1 MHLPVISPTLCKRI
15 ATKQAMNNL
24 RLLTAFTVSTAIGLL
39 GFTGNAHAIF
49 MRGATDVRTNLGA
62 ANLPSNGDPLSVGGT
77 GAGNLT
83 NQSGLT
89 QTYSN
94 GQSQSAYLGSNPTHD
109 WKAAGQEWFSAPLK
123 TFAEIGLPNV
133 PNFDGGY
140 LDFDLGG
147 VFKLKNVVLWNE
159 DIAGIDGFR
168 IFKIDGLGD
177 QNDGTDIGLYGNRGN
192 YSADRSAYHTNHVA
206 QVFDVKPT
214 ETQYVRLFIDSV
226 YFPNQNQPPY
236 KPFKKPYASA
246 GEVAFG
252 VDSKEAIPTP
262 AMLPGV
268 IGMGLTAWRKRRQ
281 ANAQAKA

>member
-62 ANLPSNGDPLSVGGT
+62 ANLPSNGDPSSVGGT

-89 QTYSN
+89 QTYFN
-94 GQSQSAYLGSNPTHD
+94 GQSQSAYLGANPTHD
-109 WKAAGQEWFSAPLK
+109 WNAADQEWFSEPFEYFGK
-123 TFAEIGLPNV
+123 TALFP
-133 PNFDGGY
+133 GGY

-159 DIAGIDGFR
+159 DIAGIAG
-168 IFKIDGLGD
+168 FKIKTISRLGSTD
-177 QNDGTDIGLYGNRGN
+177 AGEDIGMYEAGRLN
-192 YSADRSAYHTNHVA
+192 YVADRSAYHTNHVA

-214 ETQYVRLFIDSV
+214 ETQYVRLFIDDI
-226 YFPNQNQPPY
+226 YFPNQSQR
-236 KPFKKPYASA
+236 PFKRLKSPYASA

-281 ANAQAKA
+281 ANAQAEA